1 MESVV
6 NPDSFDTKEAFFIS
20 ELQSAGDE
28 AVHQSK
34 QRFHSKCD
42 YIFFYLV
49 WLRVLQ
55 CHEDSKLLC
64 KLLLMISV
72 PSLCSDRGKN
82 MQAAACLPGDLLPKV
97 ETTFFIVTLDHLT
110 ALEIPPRAT
119 K

>member
-1 MESVV
+1 MV

-20 ELQSAGDE
+20 EFQSAGDE

-82 MQAAACLPGDLLPKV
+82 MQAAACLPGDLLLKV
-97 ETTFFIVTLDHLT
+97 ETTFFIVTLDNLT